1 MNTKIAVIS
10 CICIAALSISIAEEK
25 PVPNDIVAG
34 NNAFSIELYQKLKN
48 AEGNLFFSPYSISTA
63 LAMTYAGARGNT
75 EKQMATTMHFSLD
88 QNKFHAA
95 FGEFQSHLN
104 EYEKKGDV
112 KLEVANSLWM
122 QKDYAFL
129 PAFLKE
135 TKKYDAG
142 MNYVNFRSETEKARI
157 AINIWAEKK
166 TNEKIKDLILPGML
180 DAMTRLVLANAIYF
194 KGKWAVPF
202 DSSATKNMPF
212 YIQSDDSVTVPI
224 MCIKGHEF
232 GFMEN
237 SDNQCLEMPYA
248 GNDLSMFVILP
259 KKRNGLNVFE
269 KTFNKTNLIFWTKH
283 IYKEKVLVFFPK
295 FKILKSFSLAQELS
309 SMGMHGAFGDAADFS
324 GMTGATD
331 LYISDVI
338 HKAFIDVNEEGT
350 EAAAATAVGIGYG
363 ARYNAS
369 KPTTFRAD
377 HPFIF
382 LIRDNHSGAI
392 LFMGRITDP
401 RAKAE

>member
-1 MNTKIAVIS
+1 MHAKITLLIS
-10 CICIAALSISIAEEK
+10 CLCLSSLSISAAEKLPIPET
-25 PVPNDIVAG
+25 IIAG
-34 NNAFSIELYQKLKN
+34 NNAFAIELFQKLKG

-63 LAMTYAGARGNT
+63 LAMTYAGARANT
-75 EKQMATTMHFSLD
+75 EKQMSAAMHFDLD
-88 QNKFHAA
+88 QKKFHDG
-95 FGEFQSHLN
+95 FGEFQSNLN

-112 KLEVANSLWM
+112 KLEVANSLWL
-122 QKDYAFL
+122 QKDYVFL
-129 PAFLKE
+129 PAFLEE

-142 MNYVNFRSETEKARI
+142 LNYVNFISETEKARI
-157 AINIWAEKK
+157 AINLWVEKK
-166 TNEKIKDLILPGML
+166 TNEKIKDLIAPGML

-202 DSSATKNMPF
+202 DSSATKDLPF
-212 YIQSDDSVTVPI
+212 YGPSNNSVKVPM
-224 MCIKGHEF
+224 MCIRDHEF

-259 KKRNGLNVFE
+259 KKRNGLNELE
-269 KTFNKTNLIFWTKH
+269 KTFNKINLIFWTKH

-295 FKILKSFSLAQELS
+295 FKILKSFSLTRQLS
-309 SMGMHGAFGDAADFS
+309 SMGMYDAFGGAADFS
-324 GMTGATD
+324 SMTGAKD
-331 LYISDVI
+331 LCISDVI
-338 HKAFIDVNEEGT
+338 HKAFVDVNEEGT
-350 EAAAATAVGIGYG
+350 EAAAATAVVMRLESQMVTR
-363 ARYNAS
+363 A
-369 KPTTFRAD
+369 PPTFRAD

-401 RAKAE
+401 R